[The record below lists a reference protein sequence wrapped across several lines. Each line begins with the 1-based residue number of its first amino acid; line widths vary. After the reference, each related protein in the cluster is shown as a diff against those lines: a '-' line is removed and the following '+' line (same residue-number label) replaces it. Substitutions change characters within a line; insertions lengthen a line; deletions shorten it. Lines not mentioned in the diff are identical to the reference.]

1 MEESLNSLIEEFS
14 NLDKES
20 QQKEISEQLKTMLTL
35 YGDILKKLGS
45 TESIYLNKY
54 MHLEEDEQEFNEL
67 VYAYLKSI
75 EDVTG
80 KILLR
85 IDNWE

>member
-1 MEESLNSLIEEFS
+1 MAEVLDKLIEDFS
-14 NLDKES
+14 KLDEKE
-20 QQKEISEQLKTMLTL
+20 QQKEISDQLKTMLTL

-45 TESIYLNKY
+45 NERIYLNKY

-67 VYAYLKSI
+67 VFAYLKSI

-80 KILLR
+80 KILLT
-85 IDNWE
+85 IEE